1 MNHVKCPYC
10 DVVKRSDHLFQH
22 LLTHRAT
29 ILSEMPKAGL
39 EARIKECSPYVYG
52 KHTNGTF
59 AFIVCLH
66 CHKGL
71 QCNSRKSS
79 IKSFIERYSS
89 EHKDC
94 RNNFNKY
101 QCLFQCESV
110 PTKRVFNFEKTST
123 SPKPITGPIP
133 TPPTG
138 VDEEFKT
145 LFKQWSYLKEY
156 GNLNGYNEE
165 DEEYDLDFVK
175 DKMQEEIRNADKDAE
190 SVDSK
195 ADYYKEKLESIRDIT
210 ITKPF
215 EYTEEAREILD
226 IIDG

>member
-1 MNHVKCPYC
+1 MRMDNLI
-10 DVVKRSDHLFQH
+10 RHLISHKQ
-22 LLTHRAT
+22 T
-29 ILSEMPKAGL
+29 IISEMPKGAS
-39 EARIKECSPYVYG
+39 EARIRDCAPYIYG
-52 KHTNGTF
+52 KHTNGAF
-59 AFIVCLH
+59 AFVVCLH

-71 QCNSRKSS
+71 QCSSRKSS
-79 IKSFIERYSS
+79 IITFIERYPSD
-89 EHKDC
+89 HKEC
-94 RNNFNKY
+94 KKHFSKY
-101 QCLFQCESV
+101 HCLFQCE
-110 PTKRVFNFEKTST
+110 PTPVKRVFNFEKTSA

-133 TPPTG
+133 APPTG

-145 LFKQWSYLKEY
+145 LLKQWSYLKEN
-156 GNLNGYNEE
+156 GNLDGYNEE

-175 DKMQEEIRNADKDAE
+175 DKMQEEIRNVDKDAE

-195 ADYYKEKLESIRDIT
+195 ADYYKEKLERIRDIT